1 MATRTTTAKRRTT
14 TRTVRA
20 AAPAPKAAPVEEPV
34 ENRIEEPIEDTFG
47 ETEDVPVG
55 VPVVDPVAERL
66 PYRIE
71 DIDLESVRG
80 VVRIRLHLRRGNLH
94 LAIYLPPE
102 ALTDL
107 IHVSDY
113 GNDDGDMSQLRGH
126 AVLVGFDAEERP
138 IRLADIYDPMSAMEV
153 PAR

>member
-1 MATRTTTAKRRTT
+1 MATRTTTAKRRNT
-14 TRTVRA
+14 TRTVRT
-20 AAPAPKAAPVEEPV
+20 AAPAPKAVPAEDQVEEQVKEQVEEPTEETFD
-34 ENRIEEPIEDTFG
+34 ENEG
-47 ETEDVPVG
+47 MPVG
-55 VPVVDPVAERL
+55 DPVAERL

-80 VVRIRLHLRRGNLH
+80 TVRIRLHLRRGNLH

>member
-1 MATRTTTAKRRTT
+1 MATRTTTAKRRST

-20 AAPAPKAAPVEEPV
+20 AAPAPKAAPAEEQV
-34 ENRIEEPIEDTFG
+34 GNRIEEPTEEPTEETFDENEG
-47 ETEDVPVG
+47 RPVD
-55 VPVVDPVAERL
+55 DPVAERL

-80 VVRIRLHLRRGNLH
+80 IVRIRLHLRRGNLH

-138 IRLADIYDPMSAMEV
+138 IRLADIYDPMSAMKV

>member
-1 MATRTTTAKRRTT
+1 MATRTTTAKRRST
-14 TRTVRA
+14 TRTVRT
-20 AAPAPKAAPVEEPV
+20 AAPAPKAAPAEEQVEDQVKEPTEEPFDGN
-34 ENRIEEPIEDTFG
+34 EG
-47 ETEDVPVG
+47 MPVG
-55 VPVVDPVAERL
+55 DPVAEHL

>member
-1 MATRTTTAKRRTT
+1 MATRTTTAKRRST
-14 TRTVRA
+14 TRTVRT
-20 AAPAPKAAPVEEPV
+20 AAPAPKAAPAEEQVEDQVKEPTEEPT
-34 ENRIEEPIEDTFG
+34 EEPFDGNE
-47 ETEDVPVG
+47 G
-55 VPVVDPVAERL
+55 VPATDPVAERL

-80 VVRIRLHLRRGNLH
+80 IVRIRLHLRRGNLH

-113 GNDDGDMSQLRGH
+113 GNDDGDMSELRGH

>member
-1 MATRTTTAKRRTT
+1 MATRTTTAKRRST
-14 TRTVRA
+14 TRTVRT
-20 AAPAPKAAPVEEPV
+20 AAPAPKAAPVEEQV
-34 ENRIEEPIEDTFG
+34 VNQIEEPTEETFEENEG
-47 ETEDVPVG
+47 RPVD
-55 VPVVDPVAERL
+55 DPVAERL

-80 VVRIRLHLRRGNLH
+80 IVRIRLHLRRGNLH

-138 IRLADIYDPMSAMEV
+138 IRLADIYDPMSAMKV

>member
-14 TRTVRA
+14 TRTVRT
-20 AAPAPKAAPVEEPV
+20 AAPAPKAAPVEEQV
-34 ENRIEEPIEDTFG
+34 VNQIEEPTEETFEENEG
-47 ETEDVPVG
+47 RPVD
-55 VPVVDPVAERL
+55 DPVAERL

-138 IRLADIYDPMSAMEV
+138 IRLADIYDPMSAMKV